1 MNARLLLVAFSLV
14 AATASG
20 CAFGD
25 RHVVL
30 QYPPPSGGAPPL
42 ARAPRPGITIV
53 VHHFTDSRPRTPIG
67 EVSNGFGMHTA
78 DVLAESDVTAW
89 VAQAI
94 AHDLTAAGYTVR
106 WASQDAAGEPVQMSG
121 QVLDAYCK
129 AYFSYDADVSFSVQV
144 SIDGKP
150 VLTQLVV
157 GRGGAG
163 VNMAATESGYG
174 ESLAIAL
181 RDAVAHL
188 AANLQA
194 AVRTMPPPPPP
205 VVPAPAAPAPY
216 PGPTAASDP
225 AS

>member
-1 MNARLLLVAFSLV
+1 MNARSLIFVFSLV
-14 AATASG
+14 TATASG

-25 RHVVL
+25 RHVAL
-30 QYPPPSGGAPPL
+30 QYPPPPDGAPLL

-53 VHHFTDSRPRTPIG
+53 VHRFTDSRPVSRIG

-94 AHDLTAAGYTVR
+94 ARDLTAAGYNVR
-106 WASQDAAGEPVQMSG
+106 WATEDAASEPVQLSG
-121 QVLDAYCK
+121 QVVSTYCK
-129 AYFSYDADVSFSVQV
+129 AYFTYDADVSFAVQV
-144 SIDGKP
+144 SVGGRP
-150 VLTQLVV
+150 VLNQLVV

-174 ESLAIAL
+174 QSLAIAL

-188 AANLQA
+188 AAYLPG
-194 AVRTMPPPPPP
+194 AVMTMPQGPPP
-205 VVPAPAAPAPY
+205 VAPAPAAPVPY
-216 PGPTAASDP
+216 PGPAAASGP